1 MIPEQLERNMTMP
14 SRATLAALGAFLWL
28 LILAPGPA
36 ATTTQ
41 GDRVVTQRPATAVSL
56 DATVERRQREA
67 LRMLAKIAPPTEK
80 PWRSALSRHAASILL
95 GTHVDEAIAWFS
107 DPATHEHKTDS
118 EFEWGSLQMLR
129 AYHALKANEHFVDTG
144 CESRVKEFLL
154 QSYLPR
160 VRDPE
165 TWGGRYLRPT
175 AWAGSENHVIV
186 QFSIRLLL
194 EELAGDGMDREAHD
208 TVAAQIR
215 QWCWEK
221 AVRGLTEFSSP
232 HYTER
237 SLLPLLNVCDYAA
250 DASLRECARMAV
262 DQMMAEYAVIQINGF
277 RGGAMRRFYQYGGEF
292 PCAEISDGRDDC
304 LYPVGQILLGGLSDD
319 DTLAYPTSGQKLG
332 HLFYATTSYRPSP
345 VHLAVAGAARVTPSV
360 FRSARRWE
368 HEYAEAEAPDTYIY
382 AYRTPHYVLGSIRI
396 PPEAIWGRKDA
407 DAPAYHGTTN
417 RGIPFRL
424 SFRRPRAMIG
434 AACALGGSQSAGHD
448 WALDPPD
455 ARALF
460 QHENVLLYKGRV
472 DTYRSLEPAMSAEES
487 VASEERD
494 GDLRFFH
501 EPGADGETVYVG
513 VCERNGLGIM
523 EVRLAS
529 EHPSWASFKQAF
541 TANAPSLESETRMD
555 HRTIDGRQIEYR
567 GPDSVTMNAEP
578 QQMSGLPLYRSPLI
592 SAPWFGQG
600 DEAGRI
606 VIGNEQTGRLVLDFS
621 NPDDPRRTEQSPV
634 RLMDNPR

>member
-1 MIPEQLERNMTMP
+1 VIT
-14 SRATLAALGAFLWL
+14 ATIAPHLAVAVALA
-28 LILAPGPA
+28 LAGQSVPA
-36 ATTTQ
+36 NAPTATQ
-41 GDRVVTQRPATAVSL
+41 GDRAVTQLPAAADSL
-56 DATVERRQREA
+56 DATAERRQRDA
-67 LRMLAKIAPPTEK
+67 LRMLAEIAPPTEK

-118 EFEWGSLQMLR
+118 EYEWGSLQMLR
-129 AYHALKANEHFVDTG
+129 AYHALKATELFVDTG

-194 EELAGDGMDREAHD
+194 EELAGDDMDRDVRNAM
-208 TVAAQIR
+208 AAQIR
-215 QWCWEK
+215 KWCWEK
-221 AVRGLTEFSSP
+221 AVRGMTEFSSP

-237 SLLPLLNVCDYAA
+237 SLLPILNVCDYAA

-277 RGGAMRRFYQYGGEF
+277 RGGAMRRFYQYGGAF

-319 DTLAYPTSGQKLG
+319 DTLAYPACGQKLG
-332 HLFYATTSYRPSP
+332 HLFYATTAYRPSP
-345 VHLAVAGAARVTPSV
+345 VHLAVAGAARTAPSV

-368 HEYAEAEAPDTYIY
+368 HEYAQAEAPDTYIY
-382 AYRTPHYVLGSIRI
+382 AYSTPHYVLGSIRI

-417 RGIPFRL
+417 RGLPFRL

-455 ARALF
+455 ACALF

-472 DTYRSLEPAMSAEES
+472 DTYRYLEPVMSAE
-487 VASEERD
+487 ATLAPEERD
-494 GDLRFFH
+494 GDLRFFR

-513 VCERNGLGIM
+513 VCERDGLGVM

-529 EHPSWASFKQAF
+529 EHPSWSAFKQAF
-541 TANAPSLESETRMD
+541 AATAPSLVSET
-555 HRTIDGRQIEYR
+555 HIAHQTIDGRQIEYR
-567 GPDSVTMNAEP
+567 GPDSVTVNGEP
-578 QQMSGLPLYRSPLI
+578 QQMSGLPLYQSPLI
-592 SAPWFGQG
+592 SAPWFGQS
-600 DEAGRI
+600 DEAGTLA
-606 VIGNEQTGRLVLDFS
+606 IGNEQTGRLVLDFR
-621 NPDDPRRTEQSPV
+621 DLDHPRWTEQPPV
-634 RLMDNPR
+634 QFMDEAR